1 MREERCRRWG
11 EEGRVRK
18 QKEQKISKQKVKV
31 LSFFVLSYILD
42 LTFHI

>member
-1 MREERCRRWG
+1 MRKERCRRWG

-31 LSFFVLSYILD
+31 LGFLVLSYILD